1 MNTYAP
7 IMFAKNTEEEHQAFV
22 EAKLINYNSDDEFE
36 AILYRHLI
44 YKKRSKFY
52 KKFILYA
59 FLLLLSDT
67 VVADTAKDK
76 ALLPSIPVSIA
87 KLEKLR
93 TSSNFVGRVEAMEK
107 VDIKAAASGRL
118 KEIKFTEGM
127 PVEKGQLL
135 FQIEP
140 EKYELDVKQNEA
152 SLKVS
157 QASLENEKVQLE
169 RSKFLAA
176 NKAIAQSQ
184 LDKQKIQTLQ
194 AEASVEQSTIAL
206 YVSKMKLKQTQIT
219 APISGRIGRAA
230 LSVGNEVGPESG
242 PLAKIVSDKTVKI
255 YFSVTQKE
263 LLEGLKRKDDAN
275 TVKVL
280 IELPDGTIL
289 KESGAI
295 DFFDISTDE
304 KTDSMTLRALVKNTE
319 GLLFDGEIVHII
331 GTRETSE
338 KYVTVP
344 HKSVMID
351 QNGAYCL
358 VINNDGIVM
367 AKRIITGQENAEN
380 IVVKSGIDVG
390 DRVILSS
397 DRLQPG
403 MKVAAEVVP

>member
-1 MNTYAP
+1 MNIFP
-7 IMFAKNTEEEHQAFV
+7 I
-22 EAKLINYNSDDEFE
+22 
-36 AILYRHLI
+36 
-44 YKKRSKFY
+44 KKPANGKKDRFRVYITAESIQHNRLNIFY
-52 KKFILYA
+52 TRVICFSICKRFSSSELMLFLFL
-59 FLLLLSDT
+59 FLLFPAAIA
-67 VVADTAKDK
+67 VADTAKEK
-76 ALLPSIPVSIA
+76 SLLPSVAVSVA
-87 KLEKLR
+87 KYEKLS
-93 TSSNFVGRVEAMEK
+93 TTSNFVGRIEASEK
-107 VDIKAAASGRL
+107 VDIKAAATGQL

-127 PVEKGQLL
+127 PVDKGQLL

-140 EKYELDVKQNEA
+140 EKYELEVKQNEA

-157 QASLENEKVQLE
+157 QASLENEKVQLQ
-169 RSKFLAA
+169 RSKFLAE

-206 YVSKMKLKQTQIT
+206 YISKMKLKQTQII
-219 APISGRIGRAA
+219 APISGRIGRSA

-242 PLAKIVSDKTVKI
+242 PLARIVSDKIVKV

-263 LLEGLKRKDDAN
+263 LLEALKRKDDAN

-280 IELPDGTIL
+280 IQLPDGTIL
-289 KESGAI
+289 KETGTI

-304 KTDSMTLRALVKNTE
+304 KTDSMTVRALVKNTE

-331 GTRETSE
+331 GSRETAE
-338 KYVTVP
+338 KYITIP
-344 HKSVMID
+344 HKAVMID

-358 VINNDGIVM
+358 IVNNDGIIM

-380 IVVKSGIDVG
+380 IVVKSGIDLG
-390 DRVILSS
+390 DKVILSS

-403 MKVAAEVVP
+403 MRVATEIMP